1 MMLSE
6 FKCPSCKSGAVLG
19 DSQVGRI
26 LFICQH
32 CGTREYVKHK
42 YNMSKPYYFISSDNP
57 FITDI
62 MGKN

>member
-19 DSQVGRI
+19 DSQLGQI

-42 YNMSKPYYFISSDNP
+42 YNMSKPYYFISSENP
-57 FITDI
+57 FIADI